1 MSKFKAQDTNL
12 LGKTGVGVA
21 ANADKVYFTV
31 YYYHTKLLND
41 IVKLSKE
48 LETLIANRA
57 SEEKVDAK
65 KVQILEKL
73 SKVLTVNPF
82 NKEDI
87 RCVSKLN

>member
-31 YYYHTKLLND
+31 YYYHTKLLQE
-41 IVKLSKE
+41 IARMAKKGGE
-48 LETLIANRA
+48 LTSDE
-57 SEEKVDAK
+57 
-65 KVQILEKL
+65 KVQIIKKL
-73 SKVLTVNPF
+73 TKVLTINPF
-82 NKEDI
+82 DNSDI